1 MRFCNQ
7 WQIYADDC
15 TIRTGRVCD
24 GVVYTDEEW
33 GTRLRAAYDERDHSL
48 QDLGEAFVAL
58 GYDPAGLGNEA
69 TASSKER
76 RKTKQYEAKRV

>member
-24 GVVYTDEEW
+24 GVVFTDEEW
-33 GTRLRAAYDERDHSL
+33 GARLRVADDKRDPAL
-48 QDLGEAFVAL
+48 QRLGEAFVAL

-69 TASSKER
+69 TASNKER
-76 RKTKQYEAKRV
+76 RKTKQDEAKKG